1 MMKKID
7 IHCHVLPK
15 LDDGSASLA
24 ESLQMLKLAYKQ
36 GIEAVIATPH
46 ASHQFKESSPE
57 DIKNLCRALE
67 IRARKEISPDFKIYP
82 GQEIFYSRDT
92 LEKLERGQ
100 LLTMAGSD
108 YILLEFMPNVPYSE
122 IFRAV
127 RELTMAGYHPILAH
141 IERYGVLRVKGR
153 IGELLEAGA
162 YTQMNYRRIG
172 GKWYEETVRWCR
184 KMLKQGNIHFLATDM
199 HNMRSRKPET
209 ISAEVWMTKHLEKA
223 NQRAMFYGNAEKLLG
238 IRDQSQYIRRFDS

>member
-1 MMKKID
+1 MKKID

-15 LDDGSASLA
+15 LDDGSASFA

-46 ASHQFKESSPE
+46 ASHQFKEVSPE

-67 IRARKEISPDFKIYP
+67 IRAQKEVSPDFKIYP
-82 GQEIFYSRDT
+82 GQEIFYSSDT

-122 IFRAV
+122 IFGAV
-127 RELTMAGYHPILAH
+127 RELTMARYRPILAH
-141 IERYGVLRVKGR
+141 VERYGVLRVKGR
-153 IGELLEAGA
+153 IEELLEAGA

-199 HNMRSRKPET
+199 HNTKSRKPET
-209 ISAEVWMTKHLEKA
+209 IPAETWMGKHLEKA
-223 NQRAMFYGNAEKLLG
+223 DRRAMLYGNAEKMLG
-238 IRDQSQYIRRFDS
+238 VQEEAQYVKNI